1 MKILLLSIALLFCS
15 YSSNA
20 GQLNNDKPV
29 KDTVINKVTYKLYI
43 GAKGGKYII
52 VTSKTGTQYKK
63 YFKKG

>member
-1 MKILLLSIALLFCS
+1 MKVLLLSIALLFCS
-15 YSSNA
+15 FTSNA
-20 GQLNNDKPV
+20 GQLGNDKPV

-43 GAKGGKYII
+43 GNKGGKYII

>member
-15 YSSNA
+15 LTSNA
-20 GQLNNDKPV
+20 GQLGNDKPV

-43 GAKGGKYII
+43 GPKGGKYII